1 MTTILI
7 IEDEQP
13 IRENMID
20 LLRLEGYTVQ
30 GACNGGYGVE
40 LAQQIVPDLIIC
52 DVMMPDIDGFAV
64 LKMLREDL
72 ATSCIPFIFVTAR
85 SDRHAQRMGMQLGAD
100 DFITKPFTTPELL
113 EAVQTRLR
121 RQDEMVLRSSRMVE
135 QARQHLFTMVSEQ
148 MQRPLESV
156 DMVLDAITRQVR
168 YLPPE
173 DVETLL
179 DTASFGSRRLKRLVN
194 QMALFTRLDAGHVV
208 GQIYQPVRLRDVWM
222 VAVDRARSLVD
233 DRDDVAVCFEEFDV
247 DAVVLGDHEALQQA
261 IMELVSN
268 ALLHSPR
275 GSGITLRQQVNDG
288 YVWLSVADRGPG
300 MTHEEID
307 TALGSSGD
315 SPTLGL
321 KLARRIAEAHHGGL
335 MIESAVGQ
343 GTVAALWLPQ
353 SQV

>member
-20 LLRLEGYTVQ
+20 LLRLEGYNVQ

-40 LAQQIVPDLIIC
+40 LAQVIVPDLIIC

-64 LKMLREDL
+64 LKMLRENL

-85 SDRHAQRMGMQLGAD
+85 SDRHAQRTGMQLGAD
-100 DFITKPFTTPELL
+100 DYITKPFTTPELL
-113 EAVQTRLR
+113 EAVQTRLKR
-121 RQDEMVLRSSRMVE
+121 HDDMALRSRRMAE
-135 QARQHLFTMVSEQ
+135 QARQQLFALVSEQ
-148 MQRPLESV
+148 IQRPLESV

-194 QMALFTRLDAGHVV
+194 QMALFTRLDTGYVV
-208 GQIYQPVRLRDVWM
+208 GQAYQPVRLRDIWM
-222 VAVDRARSLVD
+222 VAVDRARALVD
-233 DRDDVAVCFEEFDV
+233 DRDDVTVCLEEFDV

-261 IMELVSN
+261 IMELVAN

-275 GSGITLRQQVNDG
+275 GDGITLRQQVNDG

-300 MTHEEID
+300 MTHEEIEL
-307 TALGSSGD
+307 ALGNYGD
-315 SPTLGL
+315 APTLGL